1 MLQNGFDR
9 SLSKKQCSLM
19 LFELVSCQKQG
30 MRINRRILPKFF
42 VRRVCNKAIAESLVD
57 ARILLWESLVS
68 MLEEKYSYSWLLG
81 PTAVALLNGVDHRA
95 LCSKAIFLNLA
106 LGWAIMLLP
115 PATQQPSAFIRQA
128 YRAITRCLLASPR
141 LQPLIFV
148 LPASQQQ
155 FNHHGHIQQVTKA
168 GAISDQG
175 LV

>member
-1 MLQNGFDR
+1 
-9 SLSKKQCSLM
+9 M

-42 VRRVCNKAIAESLVD
+42 VRRVCNKAIAESLVE

-68 MLEEKYSYSWLLG
+68 ILEEKYYSYSWLLG

-95 LCSKAIFLNLA
+95 LWSKAIFLNLA
-106 LGWAIMLLP
+106 LGWAIMLLS

-155 FNHHGHIQQVTKA
+155 FNHHGHNMQQVTKA